1 MKTDESTLDIL
12 KEKATSLLSTLQR
25 PVLGSKQ
32 IPIPRVPKAFSQEIK
47 WLGLNIQS
55 RLRMNEI

>member
-1 MKTDESTLDIL
+1 MDTDESTLDSIL

-32 IPIPRVPKAFSQEIK
+32 LPIPRVPKVFSQEIK
-47 WLGLNIQS
+47 RLG
-55 RLRMNEI
+55 RTA